1 MTATAAGD
9 RTARIERLAYDY
21 AAQPTEPV
29 TSCNLCGSRHLVE
42 VARRDRYGYPA
53 VLCACAR
60 CGLGF
65 LAPRMTAAA
74 YAEFYRDVYRPL
86 VSAYH
91 GRRIDAETVQVEQ
104 RGYAAE
110 LTAFLGR
117 TLPAA
122 PRSVFDVGGSTGVV
136 AGSVRERFGAQASV
150 LDPAP
155 DELAVAAAA
164 GMETFEGFMEDFEPG
179 ERRWDLVLLCQTID
193 HLLDVRGTLAA
204 IRRLLADDGRAF
216 VDVLDVEHVMLREG
230 AIEGA
235 VKIDHPYYL
244 TRATARACFAACG
257 LEVVAERMADDG
269 HWGFVLT
276 PGEPALPPDA
286 ALRAS
291 ADAFLTAVWHLRAG
305 RG

>member
-1 MTATAAGD
+1 M
-9 RTARIERLAYDY
+9 
-21 AAQPTEPV
+21 
-29 TSCNLCGSRHLVE
+29 
-42 VARRDRYGYPA
+42 
-53 VLCACAR
+53 
-60 CGLGF
+60 
-65 LAPRMTAAA
+65 
-74 YAEFYRDVYRPL
+74 
-86 VSAYH
+86 
-91 GRRIDAETVQVEQ
+91 
-104 RGYAAE
+104 
-110 LTAFLGR
+110 
-117 TLPAA
+117 
-122 PRSVFDVGGSTGVV
+122 
-136 AGSVRERFGAQASV
+136 RERFGAEATRARSRR
-150 LDPAP
+150 P

-179 ERRWDLVLLCQTID
+179 DRRWDLVLLCQTID

-257 LEVVAERMADDG
+257 LDVVAERMADDG
-269 HWGFVLT
+269 HWGFVLA
-276 PGEPALPPDA
+276 PGEPAPLPDA

-291 ADAFLTAVWHLRAG
+291 ADAFLAAVWRLRAG